1 MSRVISLHGSTGS
14 GKSTLVRVMKERL
27 GDECAV
33 IEENLDELLTASSTN
48 DRSVPWLR
56 QTTAIIASDN
66 VTQIMMEYLSPFSVV
81 CATVM
86 IYWMFGS
93 AWPVI
98 AALIV
103 CFSVCRACR
112 WLNSRILS
120 KMWLCNV
127 SLFFDRQK
135 KTNCRWIWRD
145 RTCVDV
151 YTYCLLNR
159 ATAVSGDFQ
168 SILLDQTR
176 ETSVAIILDRPRQII
191 EEHLRRRI
199 ASPATPRSFAFVTW
213 LILHTELP
221 IRASTAALEL
231 VERWYSHSKVPV
243 IKISDIDAQLH
254 HDSSTGDIQWNAHS
268 IGVLLQQIEQAVEKR
283 ERSTPTADS
292 TFLPWT
298 NRQNSHLYL

>member
-1 MSRVISLHGSTGS
+1 
-14 GKSTLVRVMKERL
+14 MKQRL

-33 IEENLDELLTASSTN
+33 IEENLDELLTASSISDHN
-48 DRSVPWLR
+48 VPWLR
-56 QTTAIIASDN
+56 RKTAIVASDN
-66 VTQIMMEYLSPFSVV
+66 VTQIMMEHLSPFSVL
-81 CATVM
+81 M
-86 IYWMFGS
+86 ITGLVYWMFGS
-93 AWPVI
+93 AWPIIV
-98 AALIV
+98 AFIV
-103 CFSVCRACR
+103 CFSLCRVCR

-127 SLFFDRQK
+127 SLFFNRQR

-159 ATAVSGDFQ
+159 ATAVSEDFP

-199 ASPATPRSFAFVTW
+199 ASPTTSRLFAVATW
-213 LILHTELP
+213 LILHTKLP
-221 IRASTAALEL
+221 VRASTAALEI
-231 VERWYSHSKVPV
+231 VERWYSNSKVPV
-243 IKISDIDAQLH
+243 LKISDIDAQLD
-254 HDSSTGDIQWNAHS
+254 HDANTGDINWNDHS
-268 IGVLLQQIEQAVEKR
+268 VEVLLKHIERAIEKH
-283 ERSTPTADS
+283 ESPALKTDS

-298 NRQNSHLYL
+298 NRRSTHLYL

>member
-1 MSRVISLHGSTGS
+1 
-14 GKSTLVRVMKERL
+14 MKERL

-33 IEENLDELLTASSTN
+33 VEEILDELLTASSTN
-48 DRSVPWLR
+48 DHSVPWLR
-56 QTTAIIASDN
+56 RTTAIIASDN
-66 VTQIMMEYLSPFSVV
+66 VTQIMMEHLSPFSVLCV
-81 CATVM
+81 TGM
-86 IYWMFGS
+86 IYWIFSS

-98 AALIV
+98 AAFIV

-112 WLNSRILS
+112 WLNSHILS

-151 YTYCLLNR
+151 FTYCLLNR
-159 ATAVSGDFQ
+159 ATAVSEDFP

-199 ASPATPRSFAFVTW
+199 TSPTTPRSFAFITW

-221 IRASTAALEL
+221 IRASAAALEL

-243 IKISDIDAQLH
+243 IKISDLDAQLD
-254 HDSSTGDIQWNAHS
+254 HDSSTGDIQWNEHS
-268 IGVLLQQIEQAVEKR
+268 IAVLLKQIERTIEKR
-283 ERSTPTADS
+283 ELPPPMMDS

-298 NRQNSHLYL
+298 NRRNSHLYL